1 VDLHGRIAL
10 VTGGGTGMGREISR
24 RIAARGARV
33 AISYSRSESEA
44 HAAASEIDARA
55 FQADVR
61 NLEDINA
68 LVASTTRELGG
79 LDVLVN
85 CVGLTRFIDFEN
97 LDAVTEEVWDAILD
111 VNLKGAFF
119 VSRAVGLWMRQ
130 TSEQRPGGG
139 VIVNVSSTAAFSTRG
154 SSIPY
159 NIAKAGVVQMT
170 RTLAQALAPAV
181 RVNCVAPGTVPTR
194 WWDHGPPGALD
205 RAIANSKFKRLTAA
219 EDVADAV
226 LLLVENDSLSGQT
239 LAVDLASV
247 MH

>member
-1 VDLHGRIAL
+1 MELQGRVAL

-24 RIAARGARV
+24 RLAARGARV
-33 AISYSRSESEA
+33 GISYSRSESDA
-44 HAAASEIDARA
+44 QAAASELDARA
-55 FQADVR
+55 FRADLR
-61 NLEDINA
+61 SLADIDA

-97 LDAVTEEVWDAILD
+97 LDGVTEEVWDAILD

-119 VSRAVGLWMRQ
+119 MSRAAGLWMRK
-130 TSEQRPGGG
+130 TIDQRAGGG
-139 VIVNVSSTAAFSTRG
+139 AIVNVASTAAFSTRG

-194 WWDHGPPGALD
+194 WWDNGPPGALE
-205 RAIANSKFKRLTAA
+205 RATASSKFNRLTSA
-219 EDVADAV
+219 EDVAEAT

>member
-1 VDLHGRIAL
+1 MAFDLTNRVAL
-10 VTGGGTGMGREISR
+10 VTGGGTGIGREISMR
-24 RIAARGARV
+24 LAQRGADV
-33 AISYSRSESEA
+33 VISYAHSRDEA
-44 HAAASEIDARA
+44 ERSAAEIKAGTV
-55 FQADVR
+55 QLDVTR
-61 NLEDINA
+61 LDQIQPAIEH
-68 LVASTTRELGG
+68 VAQTHGG

-85 CVGLTRFIDFEN
+85 CVGLTRFIDFEK
-97 LDAVTEEVWDAILD
+97 LEEVTEQVWDDILD

-119 VSRAVGLWMRQ
+119 VSRAAGLWMRAHA
-130 TSEQRPGGG
+130 PAGGG
-139 VIVNVSSTAAFSTRG
+139 AIVNIASTAAFSTRG

-194 WWDHGPPGALD
+194 WWESGPPGALD
-205 RAIANSKFKRLTAA
+205 RAIANSRFNRLTAA

-226 LLLVENDSLSGQT
+226 LLLVENESLSGQT
-239 LAVDLASV
+239 LAVDLATV